1 MTLQV
6 LDSKVPLSSDAFS
19 PFGKEDMK
27 AQNANV
33 EAAFIQIEMK
43 IQKFVKDFERE
54 EKNPYDFCT
63 TLHSYGINIRYLG
76 KVIESAQSGIVFDLA
91 LVEVISRTIKLEIW
105 SKWRLVV
112 QQGYVLYLTAPQ
124 C

>member
-1 MTLQV
+1 MQV

-27 AQNANV
+27 NQNAKV
-33 EAAFIQIEMK
+33 EAAFIQMEMK
-43 IQKFVKDFERE
+43 IQKFVKHFENE
-54 EKNPYDFCT
+54 VNQNDFCT

-105 SKWRLVV
+105 SKWRSAV
-112 QQGYVLYLTAPQ
+112 QQGYVLYLTAP
-124 C
+124 